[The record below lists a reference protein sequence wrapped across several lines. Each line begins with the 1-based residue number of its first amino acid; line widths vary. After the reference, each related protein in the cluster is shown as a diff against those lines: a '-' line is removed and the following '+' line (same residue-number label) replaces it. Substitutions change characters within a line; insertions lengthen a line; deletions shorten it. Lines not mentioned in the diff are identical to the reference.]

1 MRSVIHVEWK
11 ESVTT
16 RWVFACVI
24 LLPLV
29 VAGQPQ
35 TPVDLQGLFETGQYQ
50 AVVDRLQERAG
61 DPAAV
66 YLAVQSHAKLQQP
79 VQAADLLNGL
89 AARAVEDPW
98 HHVARAALSLGQGD
112 LDQALAHA
120 TQGVALGGAVADA
133 HYQLGLVL
141 AARQEFSAAA
151 VTFDAAAVRRAG
163 FAYAFYQAGLA
174 YYRHQRI
181 DLMAAR
187 FESFLNAA
195 PQAPERTQVESIMRT
210 VRGR

>member
-1 MRSVIHVEWK
+1 MM
-11 ESVTT
+11 T
-16 RWVFACVI
+16 RWVFACVT
-24 LLPLV
+24 LLPLAA
-29 VAGQPQ
+29 AGQPQ
-35 TPVDLQGLFETGQYQ
+35 PNTRVDLQALFATGQYQ
-50 AVVDRLQERAG
+50 AVIDHLPERAG

-66 YLAVQSHAKLQQP
+66 YLAVQSHAKLKQP
-79 VQAADLLNGL
+79 DQATDLLNDL
-89 AARAVEDPW
+89 AARTAEDPW
-98 HHVARAALSLGQGD
+98 HHVARAVLSVGQGD
-112 LDQALAHA
+112 LDRALTHA
-120 TQGVALGGAVADA
+120 TQGVALGAAIPDA

-151 VTFDAAAVRRAG
+151 AAFDTAAERRAA

>member
-1 MRSVIHVEWK
+1 MRSVIHGEWK

-16 RWVFACVI
+16 RWVFACVT
-24 LLPLV
+24 LLPLAA
-29 VAGQPQ
+29 AGQPQ
-35 TPVDLQGLFETGQYQ
+35 TLVDLRALFETGQYQ
-50 AVVDRLQERAG
+50 AVVDRLQERGG
-61 DPAAV
+61 DPAAA
-66 YLAVQSHAKLQQP
+66 YLAVQSHDKLKQG
-79 VQAADLLNGL
+79 VRATDLLNDL
-89 AARAVEDPW
+89 AARTAEDPW
-98 HHVARAALSLGQGD
+98 HHVARAALSVGQGD

-120 TQGVALGGAVADA
+120 AQGVALGAAVADA

-151 VTFDAAAVRRAG
+151 A
-163 FAYAFYQAGLA
+163 AYAFYQAGLA

-187 FESFLNAA
+187 FELFLNAA

>member
-1 MRSVIHVEWK
+1 MTRRIFSCVVWLSVAATAQAQSH
-11 ESVTT
+11 T
-16 RWVFACVI
+16 
-24 LLPLV
+24 
-29 VAGQPQ
+29 
-35 TPVDLQGLFETGQYQ
+35 QGDIETLFETGQYQ
-50 AVVDRLQERAG
+50 AVIDHLQGRSG

-66 YLAVQSHAKLQQP
+66 YLAVQSHGKLGQP
-79 VQAADLLNGL
+79 GRASSLLNDL
-89 AARAVEDPW
+89 AALTADDPW
-98 HHVARAALSLGQGD
+98 HHVARSALSVGSGD
-112 LDQALAHA
+112 LDQALVHA
-120 TQGVALGGAVADA
+120 NRGVGLGEAVAET

-141 AARQEFSAAA
+141 AARQDFSGAAA
-151 VTFDAAAVRRAG
+151 AFDAAAERRTA

-187 FESFLNAA
+187 FESFLRNA

>member
-1 MRSVIHVEWK
+1 M
-11 ESVTT
+11 T
-16 RWVFACVI
+16 RWVFACVT
-24 LLPLV
+24 LLPLAA
-29 VAGQPQ
+29 AGQPQ
-35 TPVDLQGLFETGQYQ
+35 EPVDLRRLFETGQYQ

-66 YLAVQSHAKLQQP
+66 YLAVQSHDKLKQG
-79 VQAADLLNGL
+79 VRATDLLNDL
-89 AARAVEDPW
+89 AARTAEDPW
-98 HHVARAALSLGQGD
+98 HHVARAALSVGQGD

-120 TQGVALGGAVADA
+120 TQGVALGAALADA

-151 VTFDAAAVRRAG
+151 AAFDAAAQRRAA

-187 FESFLNAA
+187 FELFLNAA

>member
-1 MRSVIHVEWK
+1 MM
-11 ESVTT
+11 T
-16 RWVFACVI
+16 RWVFACVT
-24 LLPLV
+24 LLPLAA
-29 VAGQPQ
+29 AGQPQ
-35 TPVDLQGLFETGQYQ
+35 PNTRVDLQALFATGQYQ
-50 AVVDRLQERAG
+50 AVIDQLTERTG

-66 YLAVQSHAKLQQP
+66 YLAVQSHAKLKQP
-79 VQAADLLNGL
+79 VQATDLLNDL
-89 AARAVEDPW
+89 AARTAEDPW
-98 HHVARAALSLGQGD
+98 HHVARAALSVGQGD

-120 TQGVALGGAVADA
+120 TQGVALGAAVADA

-151 VTFDAAAVRRAG
+151 AAFDTAAERRAA

>member
-1 MRSVIHVEWK
+1 M
-11 ESVTT
+11 T
-16 RWVFACVI
+16 RWVFACVT
-24 LLPLV
+24 LLPLAA
-29 VAGQPQ
+29 AGQPQ
-35 TPVDLQGLFETGQYQ
+35 TPVDLQALFETGQYQ

-66 YLAVQSHAKLQQP
+66 YLAVQSHDKLKQG
-79 VQAADLLNGL
+79 VRATDLLNDL
-89 AARAVEDPW
+89 AARTAEDPW
-98 HHVARAALSLGQGD
+98 HHVARAALSVGQGD

-120 TQGVALGGAVADA
+120 TQGVALG
-133 HYQLGLVL
+133 
-141 AARQEFSAAA
+141 AA
-151 VTFDAAAVRRAG
+151 V
-163 FAYAFYQAGLA
+163 AYAFYQAGLA

>member
-1 MRSVIHVEWK
+1 MMS
-11 ESVTT
+11 
-16 RWVFACVI
+16 RWVFTCVT

-29 VAGQPQ
+29 AAGQPQ
-35 TPVDLQGLFETGQYQ
+35 TPADLQALFATGQYQ
-50 AVVDRLQERAG
+50 AVLDHLPERTG

-66 YLAVQSHAKLQQP
+66 YLAVQSHVKLQQP
-79 VQAADLLNGL
+79 VQAADLLNNL
-89 AARAVEDPW
+89 AARAAEDPW
-98 HHVARAALSLGQGD
+98 HHVARAALSVGQGD
-112 LDQALAHA
+112 LDQALSHA
-120 TQGVALGGAVADA
+120 TQGVALGAVVAEA

-151 VTFDAAAVRRAG
+151 AAFDTAAQRRAG

-174 YYRHQRI
+174 YYSDQRI